1 MANGQALLTVDMK
14 EEEALNVLREGH
26 ERKINR
32 KWWNKQ
38 K

>member
-14 EEEALNVLREGH
+14 EEEALNVLRGH

-32 KWWNKQ
+32 K
-38 K
+38 